1 MNENPFEAIDKDGS
15 GTVTWEE
22 FESWVEEQAEAD
34 VDPQEEIDRLKKL
47 LDDRSKMM
55 TEVSLASCLPR
66 ISSPFSRAPIHACI
80 FASSALTLSTA
91 PGTSY

>member
-55 TEVSLASCLPR
+55 TEVSLASCLARAFLAYPHSPVLPSMRAFSPR
-66 ISSPFSRAPIHACI
+66 RP
-80 FASSALTLSTA
+80 
-91 PGTSY
+91 